1 MEPARQQGQRQE
13 ALDACM
19 APAQIDGTVF
29 PEAIMQSIRDNSGRI
44 EFCKRRC
51 SDGRY
56 GREEDTLPCDMGG
69 TVHCDMETLSPA
81 IGGHCLLEP

>member
-56 GREEDTLPCDMGG
+56 GG
-69 TVHCDMETLSPA
+69 
-81 IGGHCLLEP
+81 GGHCPCDVGDTVPCDVGDTVHYGGRDAVP